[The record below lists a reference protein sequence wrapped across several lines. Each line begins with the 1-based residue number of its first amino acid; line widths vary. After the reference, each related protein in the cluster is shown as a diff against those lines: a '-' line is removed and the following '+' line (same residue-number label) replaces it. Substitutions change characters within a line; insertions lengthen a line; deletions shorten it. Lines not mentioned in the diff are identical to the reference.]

1 MRNYANRGKDPP
13 VSARFMSTA
22 SLAKESESGQKG
34 RGVMGDL
41 FEPLVNV
48 LAGVR
53 SFVSLT
59 SRTTSWIVRPPYRLG
74 ELFKSMDFIGVQS
87 IFIVSLTG
95 IFSGMVLALQTT
107 YSLRQFSAE
116 GVVGSVVAIS
126 LTREISPVFAA
137 LMVTARAGS
146 AMAAELGNMRVTE
159 QIDALTT
166 MSVSPV
172 QYLLSPRLIAST
184 LMLPLLCVLYSCVG
198 MVGAWVVAVDGLGVD
213 PGIFIANVEKYL
225 TLSDFTMGIIKS
237 AVFGFLI
244 SSISCHQGFYA
255 SGGARG
261 VGIATTRAVVQ
272 SAVALLVA
280 NYMIT
285 SWLTQG

>member
-1 MRNYANRGKDPP
+1 
-13 VSARFMSTA
+13 MSTA
-22 SLAKESESGQKG
+22 TLAKESNSGSGQKG
-34 RGVMGDL
+34 RGIFGEI
-41 FEPLVNV
+41 FEPLVDV
-48 LAGVR
+48 VAGIR

-59 SRTTSWIVRPPYRLG
+59 SRTVAWIIRPPYRLG

-172 QYLLSPRLIAST
+172 QYLLSPRLVASV

-198 MVGAWVVAVDGLGVD
+198 MVGAWVVAVNGLGVD
-213 PGIFIANVEKYL
+213 PGIFIANIEKYL

-244 SSISCHQGFYA
+244 SSISCHQGFFA